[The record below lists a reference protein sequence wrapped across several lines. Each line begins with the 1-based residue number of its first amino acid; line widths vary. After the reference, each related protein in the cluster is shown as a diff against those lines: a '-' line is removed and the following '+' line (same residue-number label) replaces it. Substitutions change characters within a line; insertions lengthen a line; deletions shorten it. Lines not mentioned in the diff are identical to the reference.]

1 MIFDEVAE
9 VMEKGSIREI
19 SKKTGL
25 KRGRVHS
32 LKNACPFYLDY
43 DLIFALEKLGYEFK
57 LVKKM
62 KTVSS

>member
-9 VMEKGSIREI
+9 VMEQESIREI
-19 SKKTGL
+19 SRKTGL
-25 KRGRVHS
+25 KRGRVNS

-57 LVKKM
+57 LVKKIV
-62 KTVSS
+62 KVSS